1 MVKRLKC
8 LTYKER
14 PRQSSLR
21 LEGQK
26 WRSNCCLNYLLGSY
40 GEDGGSL
47 FLEVKETTETNCKKE
62 ILIRKKIP

>member
-8 LTYKER
+8 LNYKER
-14 PRQSSLR
+14 PRQLSLR

-40 GEDGGSL
+40 GEDGGTL
-47 FLEVKETTETNCKKE
+47 FLEVKRQQRQTAR
-62 ILIRKKIP
+62 RKF